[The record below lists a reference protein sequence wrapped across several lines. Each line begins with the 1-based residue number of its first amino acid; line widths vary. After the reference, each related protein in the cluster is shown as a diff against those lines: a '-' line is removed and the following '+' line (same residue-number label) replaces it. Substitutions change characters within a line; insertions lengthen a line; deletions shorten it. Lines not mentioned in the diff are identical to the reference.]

1 MHGVAVSWS
10 DEASAGAAML
20 LEWLTDA
27 DFDHVVPVRYQQ
39 AVSGSALA
47 RIAALTAM
55 PHTELAGYPAAAGA
69 PTEAPARAGSGRTRS
84 RSLIGAIS
92 MLTLGA
98 LAFVG
103 SVAAVLSLHLG
114 AGRDVPAVEPQHAT
128 VARVAVPA
136 GPPAAAPE
144 SPEAPASVF
153 AEEHV
158 EEVAE
163 EIAGQD
169 ADEGLAELGSLWD
182 APPSRWRRRRRCRRC
197 RIEFGYIFSV
207 RPAPEPVVADN
218 DTTTSSATCI
228 APIIIEYRR
237 TPKSL
242 CRTSVLPSTCQQSSV
257 CAACTAR
264 TWGLFRPRISN
275 SPVRR

>member
-1 MHGVAVSWS
+1 MLGLAITSSTIDWVMLEGGDSGCPTVTEGQVTVADGAAGPEPAELADAASAVAERARAMLSAGGERLHGVAVSWS

-39 AVSGSALA
+39 AVSGPALA

-163 EIAGQD
+163 EIAGQ
-169 ADEGLAELGSLWD
+169 APDEGLAELGSLWD
-182 APPSRWRRRRRCRRC
+182 APVIEVEAPVSVPSRSDRVRLHL
-197 RIEFGYIFSV
+197 FG
-207 RPAPEPVVADN
+207 PAGA
-218 DTTTSSATCI
+218 
-228 APIIIEYRR
+228 
-237 TPKSL
+237 
-242 CRTSVLPSTCQQSSV
+242 
-257 CAACTAR
+257 
-264 TWGLFRPRISN
+264 
-275 SPVRR
+275 